1 MADTYD
7 IVYYGDKRLTAKNEK
22 VKEIDN
28 NIRKIA
34 QKMIRTMKEK
44 EGIGLAGPQVG
55 INKKIVVIDL
65 SFGQKEN
72 SRFMVLIN
80 PEIVEYG
87 EEKDVMEEGCL
98 SFPELFIEVER
109 SKEVKIKAKTLEGE
123 AIEFEADSFLAR
135 VLQHEI
141 DHVNGVVFIDR
152 ISPAKKLEIS
162 NKLNKIK
169 NLAEVV

>member
-109 SKEVKIKAKTLEGE
+109 SKEVKIKANPSNIKYLKEKGYNPVYGEELIVKVIDLKESSNTNIEVECDICKTK
-123 AIEFEADSFLAR
+123 
-135 VLQHEI
+135 LQMTYKQY
-141 DHVNGVVFIDR
+141 NQY
-152 ISPAKKLEIS
+152 
-162 NKLNKIK
+162 
-169 NLAEVV
+169 

>member
-1 MADTYD
+1 MADTYN
-7 IVYYGDKRLTAKNEK
+7 IVYYGDKRLTAENEK
-22 VKEIDN
+22 IKNIDG
-28 NIRKIA
+28 NIRSVA
-34 QKMIRTMKEK
+34 QKMIRTMREK

-65 SFGQKEN
+65 AFGQKED
-72 SRFMVLIN
+72 SKFMVLIN
-80 PEIVEYG
+80 PKIADFS
-87 EEKDVMEEGCL
+87 EEKEVMEEGCL
-98 SFPELFIEVER
+98 SFPELFIEIER
-109 SKEVKIKAKTLEGE
+109 SKEVKVKAKTLEGE
-123 AIEFEADSFLAR
+123 EVEFEADSFLAR

-152 ISPAKKLEIS
+152 ISPAKRLEIS